1 MPAKSSDDETL
12 RMPAVTEPDTDAENS
27 SHTPATEAVEET
39 AADATAGRNHDSA
52 ATGGDSGATEDADT
66 GATAA
71 MDTDDRG
78 DRDKPQSV
86 AEAVESAIES
96 PDSTVDNQAMTT
108 VASKQSWWKRF
119 KAWRKRRPFA
129 GGLLLILSG
138 IAIAA
143 PAYITVRISDL
154 LVMISTVSGVS
165 TLLIGVA
172 LIMFGLGSWF
182 RQETSTYLGVLGILV
197 AIIAIP
203 TSNLGGFLIGSLL
216 GIIGGALAFAWQPQ
230 DRKKSAKKKKS
241 QAKEM
246 AVST

>member
-12 RMPAVTEPDTDAENS
+12 RMPAVTDPDNGA
-27 SHTPATEAVEET
+27 ET
-39 AADATAGRNHDSA
+39 AESMEGTAGIASVADAVKSA
-52 ATGGDSGATEDADT
+52 NEAHASMANDEAIAQVAT
-66 GATAA
+66 
-71 MDTDDRG
+71 
-78 DRDKPQSV
+78 
-86 AEAVESAIES
+86 
-96 PDSTVDNQAMTT
+96 
-108 VASKQSWWKRF
+108 KQSRWKRF
-119 KAWRKRRPFA
+119 KHWRKRRPFA

-165 TLLIGVA
+165 TLLIGAA

-182 RQETSTYLGVLGILV
+182 RQETSTYLGVLSILV
-197 AIIAIP
+197 AIIALP

-230 DRKKSAKKKKS
+230 DRQKVSNKEKSE
-241 QAKEM
+241 AKEV
-246 AVST
+246 AVSA

>member
-12 RMPAVTEPDTDAENS
+12 RMPAVTDPDNGA
-27 SHTPATEAVEET
+27 ET
-39 AADATAGRNHDSA
+39 AESMEGTAGIASA
-52 ATGGDSGATEDADT
+52 AGN
-66 GATAA
+66 AA
-71 MDTDDRG
+71 
-78 DRDKPQSV
+78 KEPSQSV
-86 AEAVESAIES
+86 ADAVKSANEAHASMANDEAIA
-96 PDSTVDNQAMTT
+96 Q
-108 VASKQSWWKRF
+108 VATKQSRWKRF
-119 KAWRKRRPFA
+119 KHWRKRRPFA

-197 AIIAIP
+197 AIIALP

-230 DRKKSAKKKKS
+230 VRQKVSNKKKS
-241 QAKEM
+241 EAKEVT
-246 AVST
+246 VSA